1 MTGLKSGVKKAIVM
15 VMILVTVFFI
25 FPCFGNVTKTEA
37 KSFTVK
43 LNYSSIIMTKGYT
56 MKLKISGTKRKVK
69 WISSNKKIA
78 IVSKN
83 GKVKGKKAGK
93 CTVTAKVSGIKIK
106 CKVRVKPV
114 VASKKLKSSFTDKV
128 LNLSSLKLD
137 VSQIQYRS
145 NGSPLLGIDRG
156 NYKLELLNNKKEVM
170 WETSDNRVAIVNN
183 GNVTALKKGKCII
196 TAISE
201 GKEYPCYVEVTDL
214 KNAEQ
219 INRQSDVYCMLG
231 MINKSRVQVK
241 AAPLQIR
248 EDLNR
253 AAEIRAK
260 EVSQYFSHT
269 RLNKKSYSSI
279 YDDIRLKAGSFIGE
293 NIAFSSD
300 ITENMGEIT
309 KEAYKG
315 LYESKGHRDNMLN
328 PNYEYVGIGTY
339 TKVYK
344 ENGWMYA
351 DTYYA
356 QEFYTK

>member
-1 MTGLKSGVKKAIVM
+1 MTGLRSGVKKVIVI
-15 VMILVTVFFI
+15 VMILVTVSFI
-25 FPCFGNVTKTEA
+25 LPCFGNVTETKA

-43 LNYSSIIMTKGYT
+43 LNYSSIIMTKGYA
-56 MKLKISGTKRKVK
+56 MKLKLSGTNRKVR
-69 WISSNKKIA
+69 WISSNKKVA
-78 IVSKN
+78 TVSKN

-93 CTVTAKVSGIKIK
+93 CTVTAKVSGVKIK
-106 CKVRVKPV
+106 CKVRVKPIV
-114 VASKKLKSSFTDKV
+114 VSKKVKSSFTDTV

-137 VSQIQYRS
+137 VSQIQYRN
-145 NGSPLLGIDRG
+145 NGSPLIGTNRG
-156 NYKLELLNNKKEVM
+156 NYRLELLNNKNTVIWK
-170 WETSDNRVAIVNN
+170 TSDSRVAIVNN
-183 GNVTALKKGKCII
+183 GNVTAVKKGKCII

-201 GKEYPCYVEVTDL
+201 GKEHYCYVEVTDL

-219 INRQSDVYCMLG
+219 INEQYNVYSMLG
-231 MINKSRVQVK
+231 MINKNRVQVK
-241 AAPLQIR
+241 AEPLQIK

-269 RLNKKSYSSI
+269 RLNQKSYSSI
-279 YDDIRLKAGSFIGE
+279 YDDIHLKVGSFIGE

-300 ITENMGEIT
+300 VTENMGELVQD
-309 KEAYKG
+309 AYKG
-315 LYESKGHRDNMLN
+315 LYASKGHRDNMLN
-328 PNYEYVGIGTY
+328 PNYKYVGIGTY
-339 TKVYK
+339 TKVYE